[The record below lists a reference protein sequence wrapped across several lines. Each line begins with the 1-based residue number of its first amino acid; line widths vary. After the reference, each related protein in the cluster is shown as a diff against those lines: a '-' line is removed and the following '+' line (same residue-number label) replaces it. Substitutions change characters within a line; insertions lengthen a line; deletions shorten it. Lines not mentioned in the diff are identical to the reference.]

1 MRLTWPLTG
10 RAEEMRLIGE
20 AISDPAVCGMVIC
33 GAAGVGKSR
42 VAREALDSVSSKGGA
57 VRWVVGTSSARALP
71 LGALASW
78 AGRAGRDSLQLVCGV
93 IESLTATSPA
103 RAVVVGVDD
112 AYLLDDLSMFVLH
125 QIVQRRAA
133 KLVLT
138 IRDDVPV
145 PLGIQELWKLGHFSW
160 LELQPLP
167 PDDIA
172 TLLSATLA
180 APLDPQAAS
189 RLWQLTRGNVLF
201 LRHIV
206 EQEVAD
212 GRLELRSGSWQ
223 WTGEPIMPHSLVEL
237 IESRIGSLP
246 AAVGGVIDALA
257 IGEPI
262 ELAALRRMTDPD
274 AVEDADVR
282 GLIRLDNAGAGFEVR
297 LAHPLYGEVHRNR
310 AAPTRLRRLR
320 ALIAAEL
327 AAADNRDDV
336 RVVVHRA
343 TLALDS
349 DVPPDSDLLSRA
361 AKGAICLADLALA
374 DRLAEAAVRAGAG
387 CEAMFTRAHALSWLG
402 SGRAAEEVL
411 AAVPIADL
419 DEEQHARFAYL
430 RASNMLWALADPA
443 RAGEII
449 DGTAHI
455 TGGRAGNCMDA
466 VRTVYRFAIDQPG
479 AATEASSN
487 LVLENLPPI
496 VGAET
501 AWVLVAMRADEGRT
515 AEAVALAEEG
525 YAVATRCSD
534 APHMRFNIADAHMGA
549 LLLCGSVKDALEV
562 AEGERSRSAD
572 LPGVAQALGG
582 AVMGRAALGAGRL
595 ATASTLLGRAVA
607 AFTASGHEIGWGY
620 RYSIPLVTAL
630 AMRGLDGE
638 AADAL
643 AALDELRRPFRSLG
657 YERSL
662 AEAWVTAAQ
671 GAVSQAV
678 GILRSAAERASA
690 NRAFAAEV
698 MCLQTAVQFGD
709 RTCAPRL
716 NELEAVAEG
725 PRVGLAARFAAAM
738 SDDDADELSAVSG
751 AFEEMG
757 DVVAAIDAAAHGVM
771 SYRRKGLRGSALR
784 CAARA
789 ESLAEYCGGA
799 ELPTLRQAREP
810 LPLTGREREV
820 ALLVGQG
827 LSNRDISARLTLSIR
842 TVEGHI
848 YKAMN
853 KTGTASREELAALL
867 RRHKPAGE

>member
-10 RAEEMRLIGE
+10 RAEEMRLIGA

-42 VAREALDSVSSKGGA
+42 IAREALDSVTSKGGA
-57 VRWVVGTSSARALP
+57 VRWVVGTSSARGLP

-78 AGRAGRDSLQLVCGV
+78 AGLAGRDSLQLVCGV

-103 RAVVVGVDD
+103 RPVVVGVDD

-145 PLGIQELWKLGHFSW
+145 PLGIQELWKVGQFSW

-167 PDDIA
+167 PDGIA
-172 TLLSATLA
+172 TLLSVTLA
-180 APLDPQAAS
+180 GPLDPQAAT
-189 RLWQLTRGNVLF
+189 RLWQLTRGNVLY

-212 GRLELRSGSWQ
+212 GRLEIRSGIWR
-223 WTGEPIMPHSLVEL
+223 WTGEPVMPHSLVEL
-237 IESRIGSLP
+237 IECRIGALP

-262 ELAALRRMTDPD
+262 ELTTLRRLTDPD
-274 AVEDADVR
+274 AVEEADVR
-282 GLIRLDNAGAGFEVR
+282 GLIRLDNVGAGIEVR
-297 LAHPLYGEVHRNR
+297 LAHPLYGEIHRNR

-349 DVPPDSDLLSRA
+349 DVPPDADLLSRA
-361 AKGAICLADLALA
+361 ANGAICLADLPLA
-374 DRLAEAAVRAGAG
+374 DRLADAAVRAGAG

-402 SGRAAEEVL
+402 RGGAAEEVL
-411 AAVPIADL
+411 AEVPIGQL
-419 DEEQHARFAYL
+419 DQEQHARFTYL

-443 RAGEII
+443 RASEII
-449 DGTAHI
+449 HRAAHI
-455 TGGRAGNCMDA
+455 TGGRAGSCIDA
-466 VRTVYRFAIDQPG
+466 VRTVYWFAIDQPG
-479 AATEASSN
+479 AATAASSN
-487 LVLENLPPI
+487 LVLADLPPI

-515 AEAVALAEEG
+515 AEAVAIAEEG

-534 APHMRFNIADAHMGA
+534 APHMRFNIADAHIGA
-549 LLLCGSVKDALEV
+549 LLLSGAVKDALEV
-562 AEGERSRSAD
+562 AEGERSRAAE

-582 AVMGRAALGAGRL
+582 AVAGRAALGAGRL
-595 ATASTLLGRAVA
+595 DTACALLRQAVTAFSA
-607 AFTASGHEIGWGY
+607 AGHEIGWGY

-630 AMRGLDGE
+630 AMRGLAGE

-662 AEAWVTAAQ
+662 AEAWVVAAQ

-678 GILRSAAERASA
+678 AILRSAVERASA
-690 NRAFAAEV
+690 NGSFAAEV
-698 MCLQTAVQFGD
+698 MCLQAAVQFGD
-709 RTCAPRL
+709 RTCAARL
-716 NELEAVAEG
+716 AELDAIAEG
-725 PRVGLAARFAAAM
+725 PRVGLAARFATALR
-738 SDDDADELSAVSG
+738 DDDADELSAVSE

-757 DVVAAIDAAAHGVM
+757 DAVAAIDAAAHAVM

-789 ESLAEYCGGA
+789 EALAESCGGA
-799 ELPTLRQAREP
+799 ELPTLGQAREP

-820 ALLVGQG
+820 ALLVGRG
-827 LSNRDISARLTLSIR
+827 LSNREISARLTLSIR
-842 TVEGHI
+842 TVEGHV

-853 KTGTASREELAALL
+853 KTGAASREELAALL
-867 RRHKPAGE
+867 RQRKPACE